1 MSVERKVELFLCNNY
16 NGVDS
21 LKKYIVSLK
30 KKDQRVNNQIFL
42 VSTCVSFYS
51 HLQPD
56 LGITQRLLLPW
67 EQEEGM
73 KKCCRI
79 VDIFSNSNL
88 KMLADGHNIC
98 KGAELQLIPTLNKLS
113 GFTEGKTSKVNLGE
127 ANRKRI

>member
-1 MSVERKVELFLCNNY
+1 M
-16 NGVDS
+16 
-21 LKKYIVSLK
+21 
-30 KKDQRVNNQIFL
+30 
-42 VSTCVSFYS
+42 STCVSFYS

-88 KMLADGHNIC
+88 KMLADGHNIR